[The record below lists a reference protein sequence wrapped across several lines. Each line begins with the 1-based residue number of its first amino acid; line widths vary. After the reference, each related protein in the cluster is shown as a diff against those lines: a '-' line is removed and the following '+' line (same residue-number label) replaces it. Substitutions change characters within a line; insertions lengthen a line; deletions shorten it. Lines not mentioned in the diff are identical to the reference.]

1 MIFLIKEKTLGW
13 FHPDY
18 LLPAAPPP
26 RTHLQLSRC
35 VQEGRRV
42 LEHWRTRRSVC
53 AGRWVSRSTGSLWAS
68 RDSRQRRHCVS
79 WELLGAADVLAGWA
93 VLGRRDTDHIWMVCW
108 KGEFVIKA
116 VTGRAG
122 RGIKSGALCT
132 LHSTV
137 GPFDFLLQLFRRTLL
152 KGKVLR
158 GKEEMFYLQCLSFL
172 TLLCWNI

>member
-1 MIFLIKEKTLGW
+1 M
-13 FHPDY
+13 
-18 LLPAAPPP
+18 
-26 RTHLQLSRC
+26 
-35 VQEGRRV
+35 
-42 LEHWRTRRSVC
+42 
-53 AGRWVSRSTGSLWAS
+53 
-68 RDSRQRRHCVS
+68 
-79 WELLGAADVLAGWA
+79 
-93 VLGRRDTDHIWMVCW
+93 
-108 KGEFVIKA
+108 IKA